1 MRLDLFLKTSRIIKR
16 RSVAREACE
25 KGSVLVNGLVAKP
38 SKEVK
43 QGDRIIVKFS
53 SRILELEIL
62 EEQQAAS
69 RTLQPKEPYR
79 VMSETRV
86 QKNREQ

>member
-1 MRLDLFLKTSRIIKR
+1 VRLDLFLKTSRIIKR